1 MKNELYELYQECF
14 PTLKMKK
21 ESFLHRIDYDHS
33 DIIMEQENSQ
43 MVGAA
48 VVNENSILLICVTP
62 RMQKKGYGKK
72 LLHRS
77 EKLIQKHEYNQVI
90 LGSGKNYLFPGVPM
104 NEVNS
109 SKSFFERFG
118 YQADWE
124 CVDMEISLNDFNLN
138 TVKLAPIAANM
149 QFGFVEKSRKSE
161 LLELVRSVDED
172 WVRYYQNNLD
182 TAYVAILNDKIVGF
196 QLVNWADPTNIVNV
210 RDIFGTVGCVGVSK
224 QERGQGIG
232 INMVANGMM
241 ELKLRG
247 CTKVFIGYTHLEG
260 WYSQLGGKTVQRYWM
275 GEKNIIADS

>member
-21 ESFLHRIDYDHS
+21 ESFLHRIDYDNS
-33 DIIMEQENSQ
+33 EIIMEHENSH

-48 VVNENSILLICVTP
+48 VINENSILLMCVNP

-77 EKLIQKHEYNQVI
+77 EKLIQKKQYNQII
-90 LGSGKNYLFPGVPM
+90 LGCGRNYLFPGVPM
-104 NEVNS
+104 KEVES

-118 YQADWE
+118 YHADWE
-124 CVDMEISLNDFNLN
+124 CVDMELSLKDFNLK
-138 TVKLAPIAANM
+138 TIKIPPLLANM
-149 QFGFVEKSRKSE
+149 QFGFVDKSRRNE
-161 LLELVRSVDED
+161 LLDLVRSVDEN

-182 TAYVAILNDKIVGF
+182 SAYVAILDGKIVGF
-196 QLVNWADPTNIVNV
+196 QLVDWSDPINIVNV
-210 RDIFGTVGCVGVSK
+210 TDIYGTVGCVGVKK

-247 CTKVFIGYTHLEG
+247 CTKVFIGFTHLEN
-260 WYSQLGGKTVQRYWM
+260 WYSQLGSKTIQRYWM
-275 GEKNIIADS
+275 GAKNIV